1 MSLKSEFCLGLLMQ
15 KRAVGFRAALGLTLP
30 VAGGH
35 IPLLGPNL
43 HVSEDAVV
51 LGAVT
56 LLQIICQTL
65 FVKLRVI
72 SQLFISS

>member
-1 MSLKSEFCLGLLMQ
+1 MSLKSELCLGLLMQ
-15 KRAVGFRAALGLTLP
+15 EGAVGLRAALRLILP
-30 VAGGH
+30 VTRGH

-56 LLQIICQTL
+56 LL
-65 FVKLRVI
+65 
-72 SQLFISS
+72 